1 MGGMRYAGE
10 TKVILIMPKVLNDG
24 YVDPGLPPNTIW
36 NLRFISDYT
45 YAFE

>member
-10 TKVILIMPKVLNDG
+10 TKVILIMLKVLNDD
-24 YVDPGLPPNTIW
+24 YVDPGLPFW
-36 NLRFISDYT
+36 NLRFMLDHT